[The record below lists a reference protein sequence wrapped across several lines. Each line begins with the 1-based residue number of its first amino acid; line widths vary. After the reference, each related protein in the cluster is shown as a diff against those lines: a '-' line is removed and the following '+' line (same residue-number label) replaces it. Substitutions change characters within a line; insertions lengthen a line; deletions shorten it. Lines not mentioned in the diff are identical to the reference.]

1 MTVGATRALHK
12 GDYMEGSVVT
22 TALDATAR
30 KNAKGM
36 TGWMKFMG
44 IMTIIGGAINALSI
58 VGILW
63 AWIPIWLGVVLTQA
77 GSKAGEYAD
86 KGDMASLEG
95 MTGRLK
101 SYFMLSG
108 ILMIVSIA
116 VGIIAGVVWVI
127 LLAAGVFSSS
137 SIMDYINRYR

>member
-1 MTVGATRALHK
+1 MEASTVLSAA
-12 GDYMEGSVVT
+12 
-22 TALDATAR
+22 DAQAR

-36 TGWMKFMG
+36 TGWMKFIG

-77 GSKAGEYAD
+77 GSKAREYAD
-86 KGDMASLEG
+86 KGDTASLEG
-95 MTGRLK
+95 LTGKLK
-101 SYFMLSG
+101 SYFMLCG

-116 VGIIAGVVWVI
+116 VGAIAAAVWVL
-127 LLAAGVFSSS
+127 LLATGVFSSS
-137 SIMDYINRYR
+137 SIMDYLNRFR

>member
-1 MTVGATRALHK
+1 
-12 GDYMEGSVVT
+12 MEASAVLSASDT
-22 TALDATAR
+22 QAR

-36 TGWMKFMG
+36 TGWMKFIG
-44 IMTIIGGAINALSI
+44 IMTIIGGALNALSI

-86 KGDMASLEG
+86 KGDTASLEA
-95 MTGRLK
+95 MTGKLK
-101 SYFMLSG
+101 SYFMLCG

-116 VGIIAGVVWVI
+116 VGIIAAAVSVL
-127 LLAAGVFSSS
+127 LLATGVLSSS
-137 SIMDYINRYR
+137 SLMDYFNRFR